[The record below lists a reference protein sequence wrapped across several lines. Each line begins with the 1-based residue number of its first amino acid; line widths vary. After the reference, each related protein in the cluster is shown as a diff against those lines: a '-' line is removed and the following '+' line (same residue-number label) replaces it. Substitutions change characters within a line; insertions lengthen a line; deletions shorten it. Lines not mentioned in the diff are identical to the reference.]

1 MKTHRL
7 FAILALCSL
16 SSCEKA
22 RRVVTEINEKTAE
35 LAKASELKKT
45 DEVASFTGE
54 LVTDLS
60 PANYTSFIEQ
70 SGKVI
75 IVDYYA
81 DWCGP
86 CKKLAPILDRVATSH
101 GGSVLVGKI
110 NIDKNPDLA
119 AKEGVSSIP
128 DVRIFFDGKEVD
140 RFVGMPGEDEVKQ
153 RIEAQTK
160 KLKVIEPVAPETEAA
175 TDEAPAPPI
184 PPKTPQPTIAPGSKD
199 WLPPGMQRR

>member
-7 FAILALCSL
+7 FAILALCSF

-22 RRVVTEINEKTAE
+22 RRVVTEINKKTAE
-35 LAKASELKKT
+35 LAKASEAAH
-45 DEVASFTGE
+45 ASSSE
-54 LVTDLS
+54 WVTELS
-60 PANYTSFIEQ
+60 PANYNSFIEQ

-75 IVDYYA
+75 VVDFHA

-86 CKKLAPILDRVATSH
+86 CQKLAPILDRVATLH
-101 GGSVLVGKI
+101 GGGVLVGKV
-110 NIDKNPDLA
+110 NIDQSPDLA
-119 AKEGVSSIP
+119 AKAGVGSIP
-128 DVRIFFDGKEVD
+128 DVRIFLDGREVD
-140 RFVGMPGEDEVKQ
+140 RFVGLPSEDEVKQ

-160 KLKVIEPVAPETEAA
+160 KLKVIEPVVPETEAA
-175 TDEAPAPPI
+175 TDEAPDPPK